1 MRGRILTPPAMGF
14 NRKWQITLELDEQP
28 SFYDRLKDKDISV
41 EIKKYSEKR
50 SLNANAYFH
59 TLVGQIAAI
68 QRLTHT
74 EVHNRLIADYGVMD
88 EQINNIPKEQKS
100 HGFGL
105 LNCKGIIEKYKKVSS
120 LFSVCEISAESHH
133 GKGSTFRF
141 RLPKGFVRFIL
152 LLCMVMTSMYSMA
165 KGTSDYGKKAAL
177 FADSAYFSN
186 IEGTYDRTLVMADSA
201 RKYLNLIY
209 F

>member
-88 EQINNIPKEQKS
+88 EQINNIILDDTIPWLRLDTI
-100 HGFGL
+100 HL
-105 LNCKGIIEKYKKVSS
+105 RPTTATRVMDN
-120 LFSVCEISAESHH
+120 
-133 GKGSTFRF
+133 GKLYR
-141 RLPKGFVRFIL
+141 V
-152 LLCMVMTSMYSMA
+152 Y
-165 KGTSDYGKKAAL
+165 
-177 FADSAYFSN
+177 
-186 IEGTYDRTLVMADSA
+186 LVMRGSHTYNTAEMSRLIDGTVEEAKALGIETLTPDELERMKSLWV
-201 RKYLNLIY
+201 RKDQ
-209 F
+209 

>member
-28 SFYDRLKDKDISV
+28 GFYDRLKDKDISV

-88 EQINNIPKEQKS
+88 EQINNIILDDNIPWLRLDTI
-100 HGFGL
+100 HL
-105 LNCKGIIEKYKKVSS
+105 RPTTATRVMDN
-120 LFSVCEISAESHH
+120 
-133 GKGSTFRF
+133 GKLYR
-141 RLPKGFVRFIL
+141 V
-152 LLCMVMTSMYSMA
+152 Y
-165 KGTSDYGKKAAL
+165 
-177 FADSAYFSN
+177 
-186 IEGTYDRTLVMADSA
+186 LVMRGRHTYNTAEMSRLIDGTVEEAKALGIETLTPDELERMKSLWV
-201 RKYLNLIY
+201 RKDQ
-209 F
+209 